1 MQFLILSYEFSYL
14 TIFCLPFVCHS
25 LSLASFE
32 IFHRAEFCK
41 TLERLVQL
49 APPTSAVTDTP
60 TNSQITNL
68 LKTSLFQTIL
78 VSNFHH
84 LEPDE
89 DEEITMC
96 DQGDMSASNFTQS
109 GNNFHN
115 DHDNSF
121 NQQNA
126 AASADHS
133 EESSSRQQRDDDN
146 QSASEAATAVYGEE
160 ESDEEEEESF
170 DPPWPTEHEAFC
182 ALPHVQEHVILEIA
196 SGLNSSGAT
205 VKPMEVP
212 KGKVRVVLPGSL
224 RERGEFCLVDVAFMK
239 DPYQPR
245 TNDYRWR
252 VRKTRFQTINEF
264 L

>member
-1 MQFLILSYEFSYL
+1 MLSFSVL
-14 TIFCLPFVCHS
+14 FFI
-25 LSLASFE
+25 
-32 IFHRAEFCK
+32 RAEFCK

-60 TNSQITNL
+60 TNSQITSL
-68 LKTSLFQTIL
+68 LKTTLFQSIL
-78 VSNFHH
+78 VTHFHH
-84 LEPDE
+84 LEPDDDE
-89 DEEITMC
+89 DDGDMTYN
-96 DQGDMSASNFTQS
+96 GDMSTNSNFGGSYNNHNAAGGPGGQS
-109 GNNFHN
+109 GAGTRPSPMEGGQDGH
-115 DHDNSF
+115 
-121 NQQNA
+121 
-126 AASADHS
+126 ASAGGG
-133 EESSSRQQRDDDN
+133 
-146 QSASEAATAVYGEE
+146 YGGGQE

-182 ALPHVQEHVILEIA
+182 ALPLVQEHVILEIA
-196 SGLNSSGAT
+196 SGLNSSGST
-205 VKPMEVP
+205 LKPMELP

-245 TNDYRWR
+245 ANDYRWR

>member
-1 MQFLILSYEFSYL
+1 M
-14 TIFCLPFVCHS
+14 
-25 LSLASFE
+25 
-32 IFHRAEFCK
+32 
-41 TLERLVQL
+41 
-49 APPTSAVTDTP
+49 TDTP
-60 TNSQITNL
+60 TSSQITNL
-68 LKTSLFQTIL
+68 LKTNLFQTIL

-89 DEEITMC
+89 DDDLTVF
-96 DQGDMSASNFTQS
+96 DHGDLSASNLNHS
-109 GNNFHN
+109 GTNYHN
-115 DHDNSF
+115 SSF
-121 NQQNA
+121 NSGGYSNANTA
-126 AASADHS
+126 AAAAAAAEQL
-133 EESSSRQQRDDDN
+133 EESPSRQPRDDEN
-146 QSASEAATAVYGEE
+146 HSNSEAATATYGEDG
-160 ESDEEEEESF
+160 SDQEEEESF

-245 TNDYRWR
+245 TNDCRWR